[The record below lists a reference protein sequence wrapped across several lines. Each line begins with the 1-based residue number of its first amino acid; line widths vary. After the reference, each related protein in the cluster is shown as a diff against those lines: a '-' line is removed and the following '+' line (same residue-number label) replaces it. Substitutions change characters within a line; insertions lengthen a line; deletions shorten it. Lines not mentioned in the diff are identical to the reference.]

1 MKKQQFLIVIMLVLF
16 FSTISCKK
24 MIDDIKEQTITN
36 AITNGSW
43 YVSKYEEG
51 GSNMTSS
58 FSGWDA
64 IFLDNGTFT
73 ISKTGQPTAV
83 GTWVGNI
90 SDWTFTI
97 TFTSTPTSP
106 LEKLGGV
113 WTVTRAVSE
122 NKGSYSKTVSGV
134 VYNLDMTK
142 RP

>member
-16 FSTISCKK
+16 FSSISCKK

-113 WTVTRAVSE
+113 WTVTRAVSD
-122 NKGSYSKTVSGV
+122 NKGSYSKTIGGV
-134 VYNLDMTK
+134 VYNLEMTK